1 MIDRAWKAIK
11 HTCFVLY
18 RAGYNLVYNDGIEM
32 AGYLTFLSI
41 LAIFPLMVLIV
52 AVFGFLGQGAM
63 GAQFVEFLVE
73 HLPED
78 AMSSLLP
85 RIDEITSGPPQG
97 LLTVAIVGAIWTS
110 SSAVEG
116 MRSVLNRA
124 YKVSE
129 PPHYFF
135 RRMMSI
141 LQILIFTLL
150 IIIVMG
156 IMVFAPFAVQGFMK
170 ATGVLVPLAVE
181 HVFIDYFVFIGAA
194 VLFAGVASLYYV
206 LPNVKQ
212 SLIAVAPGAALVV
225 MLWLLGTSAVTFYL
239 DNIGT
244 VNVIYGSLS
253 SLIAT
258 LIFFFVMN
266 IIFIYGAEFNH
277 LLLEVLGKRI
287 VEKEHSDVSPDDTV
301 IKNSHTL

>member
-1 MIDRAWKAIK
+1 MIDRAWKFLSQ
-11 HTCFVLY
+11 TCLVLY

-32 AGYLTFLSI
+32 AGYLTFLSL
-41 LAIFPLMVLIV
+41 LALFPFLVLIV
-52 AVFGFLGQGAM
+52 AAFGFIGQGAL

-73 HLPED
+73 HLPQD
-78 AMSSLLP
+78 AMTSLLP
-85 RIDEITSGPPQG
+85 RIEEITSGPPQG
-97 LLTVAIVGAIWTS
+97 LLTVAIVAAIWTS
-110 SSAVEG
+110 SSLVEG

-135 RRMMSI
+135 RRMLSI
-141 LQILIFTLL
+141 LQILLFTLL
-150 IIIVMG
+150 IIVVMA
-156 IMVFAPFAVQGFMK
+156 IMVFAPYAMQLFMN

-181 HVFIDYFVFIGAA
+181 RVFVDYFMFIGAGL
-194 VLFAGVASLYYV
+194 LFVGVASLYYV

-212 SLIAVAPGAALVV
+212 RLISVAPGAALVV
-225 MLWLLGTSAVTFYL
+225 ILWLVGTSAVSYYL
-239 DNIGT
+239 DHIGT

-277 LLLEVLGKRI
+277 MLLETLGRHI
-287 VEKEHSDVSPDDTV
+287 VEKQHSELSPGNSV
-301 IKNSHTL
+301 IKNTR